1 MKRLARHCEELDA
14 LLADNTIYESDR
26 KEELREALFE
36 RARASD
42 QLESTENEWLEIQ
55 EQLHSLDAS

>member
-1 MKRLARHCEELDA
+1 MERLTRQCRELDA
-14 LLADNTIYESDR
+14 LLADNAIYDSGR
-26 KEELREALFE
+26 KDELRDTLFE

-42 QLESTENEWLEIQ
+42 QLESTEKEWLEIQ